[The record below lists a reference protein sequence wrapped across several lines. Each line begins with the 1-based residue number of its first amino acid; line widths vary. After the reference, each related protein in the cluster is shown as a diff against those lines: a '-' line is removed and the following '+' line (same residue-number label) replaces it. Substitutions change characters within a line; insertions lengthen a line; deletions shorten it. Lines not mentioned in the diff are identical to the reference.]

1 MENSA
6 KLFKNILVPAD
17 GSQLSIVAGR
27 LAVGLASATNARI
40 TLVYIIDDKVVSEI
54 VSMYKKPK
62 SQVVEEMRLKG
73 LQYLEYIAQI
83 ARLSELETEQIVLTG
98 VPYVEIESLVRN
110 HDIDLVVMG
119 QIKDKNSRGFL
130 IGSTTQRVIENV
142 RCPVL
147 VAK

>member
-83 ARLSELETEQIVLTG
+83 AHLSDLETEQVVLTG

>member
-83 ARLSELETEQIVLTG
+83 ARLSDLETEQVVLTG

>member
-83 ARLSELETEQIVLTG
+83 ARLSDLETEQIVLTG